1 LRSIFTAASDNA
13 LDLLEQ
19 MLRYDPEA
27 RIDAKRALLH
37 PYFAEY
43 PYPTHP
49 SKLPRVSTPAA
60 NAANIDGKPHH
71 HEEEQL
77 HQQQQQQQSS
87 TATGKRKAAPT
98 GMNEQMRKAA
108 RRLDFNT

>member
-1 LRSIFTAASDNA
+1 MRSLFTAASDNA

-19 MLRYDPEA
+19 MLRYDPNK
-27 RIDAKRALLH
+27 RINAEQALLH

-60 NAANIDGKPHH
+60 NAANIDEKPHH
-71 HEEEQL
+71 HHEEQEQL
-77 HQQQQQQQSS
+77 RSS
-87 TATGKRKAAPT
+87 KPTDRGGKRKAPT
-98 GMNEQMRKAA
+98 GADNHTRKTA
-108 RRLDFNT
+108 RKLDFNQ